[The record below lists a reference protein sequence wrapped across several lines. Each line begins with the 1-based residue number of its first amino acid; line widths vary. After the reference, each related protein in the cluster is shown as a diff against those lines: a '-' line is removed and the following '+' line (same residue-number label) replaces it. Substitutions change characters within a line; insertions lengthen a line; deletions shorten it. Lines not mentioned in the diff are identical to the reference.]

1 LWKAIAVVVW
11 LIAVMGEGMADSQ
24 LAAHRMDPANRGKTC
39 RSGLW
44 RYSRHPNYFFEFL
57 HWFTYVFLSI
67 GMGTGWVAVSLIGP
81 ALMLAFL
88 YRVTGIPYT
97 EAQALR
103 TRGADYAEYQRTTSP
118 FVPLPPKH

>member
-1 LWKAIAVVVW
+1 MGPLW
-11 LIAVMGEGMADSQ
+11 L
-24 LAAHRMDPANRGKTC
+24 
-39 RSGLW
+39 
-44 RYSRHPNYFFEFL
+44 
-57 HWFTYVFLSI
+57 
-67 GMGTGWVAVSLIGP
+67 AVSCIGP
-81 ALMLAFL
+81 VLMLVFL